1 MDAIPSFPSAIV
13 VLAGT
18 VVPAAAA
25 VVTVVVA
32 SVAAVVTAAAVVD
45 GAAGAG
51 AAVGELAPFGCAEP
65 EGIGA
70 IAMLLQLG
78 QLIVSVQLSHITL
91 IVACFPF
98 TWIGSSDSLSLS
110 ESKKME
116 KMSS

>member
-51 AAVGELAPFGCAEP
+51 AAVGELASFGCAEP